1 MYEKP
6 QKLYK
11 MHKKIVKNITNEKCV
26 IFVLKV
32 GGLWYNLV
40 TR

>member
-6 QKLYK
+6 QNLYK

-26 IFVLKV
+26 IFVVKSRWFMV
-32 GGLWYNLV
+32 
-40 TR
+40 